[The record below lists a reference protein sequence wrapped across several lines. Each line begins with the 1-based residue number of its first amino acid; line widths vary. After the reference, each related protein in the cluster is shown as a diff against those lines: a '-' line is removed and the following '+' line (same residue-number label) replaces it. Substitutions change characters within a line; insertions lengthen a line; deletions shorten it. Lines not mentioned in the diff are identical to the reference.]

1 MRWEKGVPSEELI
14 ELIRSLAPSPF
25 REEIEP
31 DGSRTLVC
39 GDPGE
44 VIILFDNTR
53 ITISLF
59 EVQWKGP
66 YTPVVTPREM
76 GTVNWVPELRQDIL
90 LTLSH
95 LIHSTCNQRRAGF
108 RSCTICGESLPPE
121 WMFNHEMCQSC
132 ASSQLGIVY

>member
-1 MRWEKGVPSEELI
+1 MRREKGIPSDELI
-14 ELIRSLAPSPF
+14 EFIRSLAPSPF

-44 VIILFDNTR
+44 VIIRFDNTR

-66 YTPVVTPREM
+66 CTPVMTPREM
-76 GTVNWVPELRQDIL
+76 GTAYWVPELRQDIL
-90 LTLSH
+90 LALSH
-95 LIHSTCNQRRAGF
+95 LIHLTCNLRRASF
-108 RSCTICGESLPPE
+108 RSCTICRESLPPE